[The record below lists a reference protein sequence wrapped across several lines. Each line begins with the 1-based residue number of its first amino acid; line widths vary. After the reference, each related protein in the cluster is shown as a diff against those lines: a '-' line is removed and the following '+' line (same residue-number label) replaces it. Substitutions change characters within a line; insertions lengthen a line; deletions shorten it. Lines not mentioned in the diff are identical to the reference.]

1 MRNLTPVM
9 HRSCAHAVQSRSLTR
24 TGSCWQVAGECFTQ
38 MVEDDGQ
45 RYRAPRE
52 RLVCAGNEAACLG

>member
-1 MRNLTPVM
+1 M
-9 HRSCAHAVQSRSLTR
+9 HRPRALTVRSHFPMA
-24 TGSCWQVAGECFTQ
+24 CWQVAGECFTQ

-52 RLVCAGNEAACLG
+52 RLVCAGDEAACLG

>member
-1 MRNLTPVM
+1 M
-9 HRSCAHAVQSRSLTR
+9 A
-24 TGSCWQVAGECFTQ
+24 CWQVAGECFTQ

-52 RLVCAGNEAACLG
+52 RLVCAGDEAACLG